1 MKFSYTFPK
10 YKWTNWL
17 NGTTLILQ
25 PSIKYSK
32 YGTTSYSF
40 SPSKLENS
48 PKKPLFSCHYPA
60 PSKSSR
66 GHFLSTSVNDRFL
79 DLHRTQHAKICR
91 QHNGKEMKIRSIF
104 YYLQL
109 STISPS
115 IRVAYHQR
123 YPQHD
128 QHVEANCLLSFSEI
142 TPSIILERR
151 LTKYSRIGIQC
162 LFSWPSCLLQA
173 TIRFF
178 NIFILNQL
186 LRRIAE

>member
-10 YKWTNWL
+10 YKWLNWL

-48 PKKPLFSCHYPA
+48 PKKLLFQLSLSPS
-60 PSKSSR
+60 SKSSR

-91 QHNGKEMKIRSIF
+91 QHHGKEMKIHSIF
-104 YYLQL
+104 YYLIAFHNFTLNKGSL
-109 STISPS
+109 SPAVST
-115 IRVAYHQR
+115 
-123 YPQHD
+123 
-128 QHVEANCLLSFSEI
+128 
-142 TPSIILERR
+142 T
-151 LTKYSRIGIQC
+151 
-162 LFSWPSCLLQA
+162 
-173 TIRFF
+173 
-178 NIFILNQL
+178 
-186 LRRIAE
+186 